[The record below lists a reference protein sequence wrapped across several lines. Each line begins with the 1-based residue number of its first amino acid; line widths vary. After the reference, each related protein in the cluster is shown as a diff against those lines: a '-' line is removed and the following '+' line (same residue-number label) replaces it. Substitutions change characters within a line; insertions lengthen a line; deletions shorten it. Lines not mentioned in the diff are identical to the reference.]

1 MNRQTMKPE
10 DDAKAM
16 PPPPNPPP
24 VLLEQ
29 EIESL
34 RRCLQV
40 CFLYFSSPA
49 KADSRQQNAML
60 KTGQVYAFYADTHRL
75 LAFSSPALSI

>member
-24 VLLEQ
+24 ILLEQ

-40 CFLYFSSPA
+40 GFLYFCPPA
-49 KADSRQQNAML
+49 KADSSQ
-60 KTGQVYAFYADTHRL
+60 
-75 LAFSSPALSI
+75 

>member
-1 MNRQTMKPE
+1 MRSRVEWDFDLSMNRQTMKPE

-16 PPPPNPPP
+16 PPPPNPSPA
-24 VLLEQ
+24 LLEQ

-40 CFLYFSSPA
+40 CFLSFV
-49 KADSRQQNAML
+49 RQRKLIQVNRML
-60 KTGQVYAFYADTHRL
+60 C
-75 LAFSSPALSI
+75 